1 MPFAIILHCH
11 TNSVAN
17 VEKQKSTGRPLDR
30 DLQPTGLVKGNPLRY
45 VIIGSSTET
54 RVPANVI
61 SLLDWH
67 RQELS
72 MTSIDER
79 LLESKMIQ
87 IEQARAWSPRV
98 ISKFET
104 LIRTGD
110 EVSIFRANPLAFAR
124 DRGVAEPEAI
134 DLFLHAAR
142 TGLVDLHWDI
152 LCPHSGLVLE
162 SFGKLRA
169 LRSHFVCGLCDIDGQ
184 TDLDDFIQA
193 SFSVSPQVRRL
204 ALHDVDSLS
213 IEDLHWKLK
222 FADSGRLPGG
232 QTRFVDVLRTLVRGM
247 TYLPAGVTTTLQ
259 TEIKSGALS
268 GVNVQTQAGFTLPVV
283 DSSEP
288 PPSTPT
294 IIRIAYDGQRFTSA
308 VSAVPSGGTVFEISN
323 TGTKRGSVL
332 LINWPPEIVAMPE
345 KPMLEFDPYVSGG
358 MLLTRQTFRKLF
370 RSERVDEEEGLGV
383 RQVTLLFTDLKGSTA
398 LYEHLGD
405 LNAYALVREHFALL
419 DAVAQRHAGAIVK
432 TIGDAVMAAFS
443 RPVDAVAAA
452 LQMLQGIGQF
462 NFEREQP
469 AIILKMGAHCGPS
482 IAVTLN
488 ENLDYFGQT
497 VNIAARV
504 QSFAD
509 AGEICLTEALYT
521 APGVRELLTGHD
533 VEEFDAP
540 LRGVE
545 GNARVYRITGRS

>member
-1 MPFAIILHCH
+1 M
-11 TNSVAN
+11 
-17 VEKQKSTGRPLDR
+17 
-30 DLQPTGLVKGNPLRY
+30 
-45 VIIGSSTET
+45 
-54 RVPANVI
+54 
-61 SLLDWH
+61 
-67 RQELS
+67 
-72 MTSIDER
+72 
-79 LLESKMIQ
+79 
-87 IEQARAWSPRV
+87 
-98 ISKFET
+98 
-104 LIRTGD
+104 
-110 EVSIFRANPLAFAR
+110 
-124 DRGVAEPEAI
+124 
-134 DLFLHAAR
+134 
-142 TGLVDLHWDI
+142 
-152 LCPHSGLVLE
+152 
-162 SFGKLRA
+162 
-169 LRSHFVCGLCDIDGQ
+169 
-184 TDLDDFIQA
+184 
-193 SFSVSPQVRRL
+193 
-204 ALHDVDSLS
+204 
-213 IEDLHWKLK
+213 
-222 FADSGRLPGG
+222 
-232 QTRFVDVLRTLVRGM
+232 
-247 TYLPAGVTTTLQ
+247 
-259 TEIKSGALS
+259 
-268 GVNVQTQAGFTLPVV
+268 
-283 DSSEP
+283 DSSAP

-294 IIRIAYDGQRFTSA
+294 IIRITYDGQRFTSA
-308 VSAVPSGGTVFEISN
+308 VSAVPSGRAVFEIRN
-323 TGTKRGSVL
+323 TGAKRGSVL
-332 LINWPPEIVAMPE
+332 LINWPPEIVAMRE
-345 KPMLEFDPYVSGG
+345 KPTLEFEPYVSGA

-452 LQMLQGIGQF
+452 LEMLHGIGQF
-462 NFEREQP
+462 NFERDRP

-521 APGVRELLTGHD
+521 TLGVRELLTGHH

-540 LRGVE
+540 LRGVQ

>member
-1 MPFAIILHCH
+1 
-11 TNSVAN
+11 
-17 VEKQKSTGRPLDR
+17 
-30 DLQPTGLVKGNPLRY
+30 
-45 VIIGSSTET
+45 
-54 RVPANVI
+54 
-61 SLLDWH
+61 
-67 RQELS
+67 

-79 LLESKMIQ
+79 LLENKMTQ
-87 IEQARAWSPRV
+87 IEQARAWTPRV

-104 LIRTGD
+104 LIRSGD
-110 EVSIFRANPLAFAR
+110 EVSVHRANPLAFAR
-124 DRGVAEPEAI
+124 DRGVAEPESI

-142 TGLVDLHWDI
+142 AGLVDMHWDI

-169 LRSHFVCGLCDIDGQ
+169 LHSHFVCGLCDIEGQ
-184 TDLDDFIQA
+184 TELDDFIEV
-193 SFSVSPQVRRL
+193 SFSLSQQVRRL
-204 ALHDVDSLS
+204 ALHDVDNLS

-222 FADSGRLPGG
+222 FTDGGRLPGG

-247 TYLPAGVTTTLQ
+247 TYLPPGLTTTMQ
-259 TEIKSGALS
+259 AEITPGALS
-268 GVNVQTQAGFTLPVV
+268 GVNVQTQAGFMLPIVN
-283 DSSEP
+283 SSAAAATP
-288 PPSTPT
+288 RTPT
-294 IIRIAYDGQRFTSA
+294 IIRITYDGQRFTSA
-308 VSAVPSGGTVFEISN
+308 VSAMPSGPAVFEITN
-323 TGTKRGSVL
+323 TGPKRGSLL
-332 LINWPPEIVAMPE
+332 LINWPPEIVAMPV
-345 KPMLEFDPYVSGG
+345 KPTLEFDPYLSGG

-383 RQVTLLFTDLKGSTA
+383 RQVTFLFTDLKGSTA

-419 DAVAQRHAGAIVK
+419 GAVAHRHDGAIVK

-452 LQMLQGIGQF
+452 LHILQEIGEF
-462 NFEREQP
+462 NRKHSQP

-509 AGEICLTEALYT
+509 SDEICLTEALYT
-521 APGVRELLTGHD
+521 TPAVRQLLVGQD
-533 VEEFDAP
+533 IEEFDAP

-545 GNARVYRITGRS
+545 GEARVYRVTGRS

>member
-1 MPFAIILHCH
+1 
-11 TNSVAN
+11 
-17 VEKQKSTGRPLDR
+17 
-30 DLQPTGLVKGNPLRY
+30 
-45 VIIGSSTET
+45 
-54 RVPANVI
+54 
-61 SLLDWH
+61 
-67 RQELS
+67 

-79 LLESKMIQ
+79 LLENKMTQ

-104 LIRTGD
+104 LIRGGD
-110 EVSIFRANPLAFAR
+110 EVSVYRANPLAFAR
-124 DRGVAEPEAI
+124 DRGVAEAESI

-142 TGLVDLHWDI
+142 AGLVDMHWDI

-184 TDLDDFIQA
+184 TELDDFIEV

-204 ALHDVDSLS
+204 ALHDVDNLS

-222 FADSGRLPGG
+222 FADTGRLPGG
-232 QTRFVDVLRTLVRGM
+232 GTRFVDMLRGLVRGM
-247 TYLPAGVTTTLQ
+247 TYLPSGVTTTLQ
-259 TEIKSGALS
+259 AEIGPGALS
-268 GVNVQTQAGFTLPVV
+268 GVNVQTQAGFMLPVA
-283 DSSEP
+283 DSRAAVP
-288 PPSTPT
+288 TPNTPT
-294 IIRIAYDGQRFTSA
+294 IVRIAYDGQRFTPA
-308 VSAVPSGGTVFEISN
+308 VMALPPGFAVFEITN
-323 TGTKRGSVL
+323 TGPKRGSLL

-345 KPMLEFDPYVSGG
+345 KPALEFEPYVSGG

-370 RSERVDEEEGLGV
+370 RSERVDEEEGLGI
-383 RQVTLLFTDLKGSTA
+383 RQVTFLFTDLKGSTA
-398 LYEHLGD
+398 LYERLGD
-405 LNAYALVREHFALL
+405 LNAYALVREHFVLL
-419 DAVAQRHAGAIVK
+419 DAAANRHAGAIVK
-432 TIGDAVMAAFS
+432 TIGDAVMVAFS

-452 LQMLQGIGQF
+452 LRILQEIGQF
-462 NFEREQP
+462 NREHGAP

-521 APGVRELLTGHD
+521 APGVRELLVGD
-533 VEEFDAP
+533 NVEEFEAP

-545 GNARVYRITGRS
+545 GNARVYRVTGRS

>member
-1 MPFAIILHCH
+1 MCSFA
-11 TNSVAN
+11 
-17 VEKQKSTGRPLDR
+17 RPRIAR
-30 DLQPTGLVKGNPLRY
+30 DDAKLLVRY
-45 VIIGSSTET
+45 
-54 RVPANVI
+54 
-61 SLLDWH
+61 
-67 RQELS
+67 RQEIA
-72 MTSIDER
+72 MTPIDER
-79 LLESKMIQ
+79 LLENRMTQ
-87 IEQARAWSPRV
+87 IEQARIWSPRV

-104 LIRTGD
+104 LIRSGD
-110 EVSIFRANPLAFAR
+110 EVSVYRANPLAFAH
-124 DRGVAEPEAI
+124 DRGVAEPESI

-142 TGLVDLHWDI
+142 AGLVDMHWDI

-162 SFGKLRA
+162 SFGKLRS

-184 TDLDDFIQA
+184 TDLDDFIEV

-204 ALHDVDSLS
+204 TLHDVENLS

-222 FADSGRLPGG
+222 FSNSGRLPGG
-232 QTRFVDVLRTLVRGM
+232 QTPFVDILRRLVRGM
-247 TYLPAGVTTTLQ
+247 SYLPPGMTTMLPA
-259 TEIKSGALS
+259 EIAPGALS
-268 GVNVQTQAGFTLPVV
+268 GVNVQTQAGFMLPVL
-283 DSSEP
+283 DSTAVLP
-288 PPSTPT
+288 MVKTPT
-294 IIRIAYDGQRFTSA
+294 VVRVAYDGQRFAPA
-308 VSAVPSGGTVFEISN
+308 VSAVPSGPAVFEITN
-323 TGTKRGSVL
+323 TGLKRGSLL

-345 KPMLEFDPYVSGG
+345 KPALEFDPYVSGG

-383 RQVTLLFTDLKGSTA
+383 RQVTFLFTDLKGSTA
-398 LYEHLGD
+398 LYERLGD

-419 DAVAQRHAGAIVK
+419 DEAAHRHSGAIVK

-452 LQMLQGIGQF
+452 LRMLQEIGQF
-462 NFEREQP
+462 NREHSQP
-469 AIILKMGAHCGPS
+469 AVILKMGAHCGPS

-509 AGEICLTEALYT
+509 AGEICLTEGLYA
-521 APGVRELLTGHD
+521 APGVRELLAGHD

-545 GNARVYRITGRS
+545 ANARVFRVTGRS

>member
-1 MPFAIILHCH
+1 
-11 TNSVAN
+11 
-17 VEKQKSTGRPLDR
+17 
-30 DLQPTGLVKGNPLRY
+30 
-45 VIIGSSTET
+45 
-54 RVPANVI
+54 
-61 SLLDWH
+61 
-67 RQELS
+67 

-79 LLESKMIQ
+79 LLEIKMTE

-98 ISKFET
+98 ISKFEA
-104 LIRTGD
+104 LIRSGD
-110 EVSIFRANPLAFAR
+110 EVSVFRANPLAFAR
-124 DRGVAEPEAI
+124 DRGVAEPESI

-169 LRSHFVCGLCDIDGQ
+169 LRSHFVCGLCDIDGE
-184 TDLDDFIQA
+184 TDLDDFIEV

-204 ALHDVDSLS
+204 ALHDVDNLS

-247 TYLPAGVTTTLQ
+247 TYLPPGVTTTLQ
-259 TEIKSGALS
+259 AKVGPGALS
-268 GVNVQTQAGFTLPVV
+268 GVNVQTQAGFMLPVV
-283 DSSEP
+283 DSSAAGLTP
-288 PPSTPT
+288 DTPT
-294 IIRIAYDGQRFTSA
+294 IVRITYDGQRFTSA
-308 VSAVPSGGTVFEISN
+308 VSAVPSGAAVFEISN
-323 TGTKRGSVL
+323 TGPKRGSLL
-332 LINWPPEIVAMPE
+332 LINWPPEVVAMPE
-345 KPMLEFDPYVSGG
+345 KPTLEFDPYVSGG

-370 RSERVDEEEGLGV
+370 RSERVDEEEGLGI

-419 DAVAQRHAGAIVK
+419 DAVAHRHAGAIVK

-452 LQMLQGIGQF
+452 LHILQEIGQF
-462 NFEREQP
+462 NREHGQP

-504 QSFAD
+504 QAFAD

-521 APGVRELLTGHD
+521 AAGVRQLLAGHD

-545 GNARVYRITGRS
+545 GNARVYRVTARS

>member
-1 MPFAIILHCH
+1 
-11 TNSVAN
+11 
-17 VEKQKSTGRPLDR
+17 
-30 DLQPTGLVKGNPLRY
+30 
-45 VIIGSSTET
+45 
-54 RVPANVI
+54 
-61 SLLDWH
+61 
-67 RQELS
+67 

-79 LLESKMIQ
+79 LLENKMTE

-104 LIRTGD
+104 LIRSGD
-110 EVSIFRANPLAFAR
+110 EISVYRANPLSFAR
-124 DRGVAEPEAI
+124 DRGVAEPESI

-142 TGLVDLHWDI
+142 AGLVDMHWDI

-184 TDLDDFIQA
+184 TDLDDFIEV

-204 ALHDVDSLS
+204 ALYDVDNLS

-222 FADSGRLPGG
+222 FANSGRLPGG
-232 QTRFVDVLRTLVRGM
+232 QTRFVDVLRSLVRGM
-247 TYLPAGVTTTLQ
+247 TYLPPGVTTKLQ
-259 TEIKSGALS
+259 AEISPGALS
-268 GVNVQTQAGFTLPVV
+268 GVNVQTQAGFMLPVV
-283 DSSEP
+283 DSP
-288 PPSTPT
+288 AAAPT
-294 IIRIAYDGQRFTSA
+294 LGSPAIVRITYDGQRFTPA
-308 VSAVPSGGTVFEISN
+308 VSAVPSGPAVFEISN
-323 TGTKRGSVL
+323 TGPKRGSLL

-345 KPMLEFDPYVSGG
+345 KPTLEFDPYVSGG
-358 MLLTRQTFRKLF
+358 MLLTRQSFRRLF
-370 RSERVDEEEGLGV
+370 RSERVDEQEGLGI
-383 RQVTLLFTDLKGSTA
+383 RQVTFLFTDLKGSTA
-398 LYEHLGD
+398 LYERLGD

-419 DAVAQRHAGAIVK
+419 DAAANRHAGAIVK

-443 RPVDAVAAA
+443 RPVDALAAA
-452 LQMLQGIGQF
+452 LHIRQEIGRF
-462 NFEREQP
+462 NREHGEP
-469 AIILKMGAHCGPS
+469 ALVLKMGAHCGPS

-521 APGVRELLTGHD
+521 ASGVRQLLAGHD

-545 GNARVYRITGRS
+545 GNARVYRVTGRS

>member
-1 MPFAIILHCH
+1 MA
-11 TNSVAN
+11 
-17 VEKQKSTGRPLDR
+17 
-30 DLQPTGLVKGNPLRY
+30 
-45 VIIGSSTET
+45 
-54 RVPANVI
+54 
-61 SLLDWH
+61 
-67 RQELS
+67 
-72 MTSIDER
+72 SIDER
-79 LLESKMIQ
+79 LLENKMTQ
-87 IEQARAWSPRV
+87 IEQARTWSPRV

-104 LIRTGD
+104 LIRSGD
-110 EVSIFRANPLAFAR
+110 EVSLYRANPLAFAR
-124 DRGVAEPEAI
+124 DRGVAEPESI

-142 TGLVDLHWDI
+142 AGLVDMHWDI

-162 SFGKLRA
+162 SFGRLRA

-184 TDLDDFIQA
+184 TDLDDFIEV

-204 ALHDVDSLS
+204 ALHDVDNLS

-222 FADSGRLPGG
+222 FANGGRLPGG
-232 QTRFVDVLRTLVRGM
+232 RARFVDVLRSLVRGM
-247 TYLPAGVTTTLQ
+247 TYLPSGVLTTLRA
-259 TEIKSGALS
+259 EIGPGALS
-268 GVNVQTQAGFTLPVV
+268 GVNVQTQAGFMISVADPAAVAT
-283 DSSEP
+283 SNA
-288 PPSTPT
+288 PT
-294 IIRIAYDGQRFTSA
+294 IVRIAYDGQRFTPA
-308 VSAVPSGGTVFEISN
+308 VSIVPSGSVVFEISN
-323 TGTKRGSVL
+323 SGPKRGSLL

-345 KPMLEFDPYVSGG
+345 KPTLEFDPYVSGG

-370 RSERVDEEEGLGV
+370 RSERVDEEEGLGI
-383 RQVTLLFTDLKGSTA
+383 RQVTFLFTDLKGSTA
-398 LYEHLGD
+398 LYERLGD
-405 LNAYALVREHFALL
+405 LNAYALVRQHFALL
-419 DAVAQRHAGAIVK
+419 DAVAHRHAGAIVK

-452 LQMLQGIGQF
+452 LEILEEIGQF
-462 NFEREQP
+462 NREHGQP

-521 APGVRELLTGHD
+521 ASGVRQLLAGRD

-545 GNARVYRITGRS
+545 GDARVHRVTGRS